1 MFDPDT
7 ISALKW
13 LALTIAAAVVFV
25 LHFVFRVS

>member
-13 LALTIAAAVVFV
+13 LALALTSVF
-25 LHFVFRVS
+25 LFIHHFVSRVG